1 MLVFKLRPPLPWSSL
16 HSGSWSGQMERCII
30 WSSHMVLESYFK
42 TKPIN
47 QFPSKL
53 HVDTCLQAS
62 TVLSPKYAFSQQ
74 FFMLFQ
80 WYLHILSKQEA
91 GRMLNV
97 ESEHLSSVRCSG
109 DTVVLNITLLLVE
122 TDKELNCVFLGQRL
136 SCLPVLHDLLSSLNI
151 FCWKIFILL
160 CLLWQKETAIHL
172 IFESRDSP
180 MWGQLERAVLFCLFS
195 KKVLS
200 YFKFASKE
208 AEALVS
214 TKEHSFSNDS
224 C

>member
-1 MLVFKLRPPLPWSSL
+1 MWGSDKTTYGGKWHGVWHMDISHCSFSEWVCALQNSL
-16 HSGSWSGQMERCII
+16 QGLW
-30 WSSHMVLESYFK
+30 
-42 TKPIN
+42 
-47 QFPSKL
+47 
-53 HVDTCLQAS
+53 
-62 TVLSPKYAFSQQ
+62 
-74 FFMLFQ
+74 
-80 WYLHILSKQEA
+80 
-91 GRMLNV
+91 
-97 ESEHLSSVRCSG
+97 

-214 TKEHSFSNDS
+214 TKEPSFSNDS